1 MKLGEFQLNMNEIE
15 FSVADT
21 KASIYAEATERKV
34 SPARVCIERGKGFW
48 MDPSMW
54 HTIKAE
60 NDEESYNEFDN
71 VVVNDTLGDYTKA
84 VADSIKFPLAT
95 AYAFGLAS
103 VATAMQLS
111 FFYRYFSD
119 EKPVNLY
126 VVASQP
132 PGTGKSGIKSKFCDP
147 IKAAYD
153 EINVTNRIERQI
165 LESKLKDEQKE
176 VEKAS
181 GSDNELRARLMK
193 IEEIKSKIAETPV
206 YKYAFQDVTPEAL
219 EVAALSQR
227 GIFNVVSDEAT
238 AVSALLGTMYGD
250 GNKTNNGMLL
260 KGFDGE
266 LVETGRI
273 SREGGVGTVRGVFAI
288 LAQDEAI
295 RGMIENGL
303 RGNGALER
311 FLMVREK
318 PTLGTRNHSIYTP
331 VPYELKQLYEETVTN
346 LVRQQNPVCFELSK
360 EAQEFIAYLK
370 NDYEPHLADGG
381 KYSHALL
388 RGAIGKLDK
397 NVIKI
402 ACILHGFENWK
413 PGGKRSKVVQLE
425 QVMQAHHV
433 YKQLIQAYET
443 TAQSQG
449 YMGAQTEISKVIDA
463 IQRQIER
470 KKTSIPLR
478 NLRDLLKSHPVFA
491 GMPKLTE
498 HLKTKVL
505 PDLEAANYV
514 VFHQNTIFFNPS
526 LK

>member
-1 MKLGEFQLNMNEIE
+1 MNLDQYDG
-15 FSVADT
+15 SVASV
-21 KASIYAEATERKV
+21 KQAIYAEAKERGV
-34 SPARVCIERGKGFW
+34 SPARVCVEQNKAFW
-48 MDPSMW
+48 QDASMW
-54 HTIKAE
+54 FAPKSE
-60 NDEESYNEFDN
+60 QDNDSYNEFDN
-71 VVVNDTLGDYTKA
+71 LIVNDTLGAYAKA
-84 VADSIKFPLAT
+84 VADSIKFPPAT
-95 AYAFGLAS
+95 AYTFGLAA
-103 VATAMQLS
+103 VASAMQLN
-111 FFYRYFSD
+111 FFYRYFGN
-119 EKPVNLY
+119 EKPVTLY
-126 VVASQP
+126 VIASQP
-132 PGTGKSGIKSKFCDP
+132 PGTGKSGVKDSFCTP

-153 EINVTNRIERQI
+153 EINVSNHIERQM

-181 GSDNELRARLMK
+181 GSDNELRARLTK
-193 IEEIKSKIAETPV
+193 IEEIKAKIAETPI
-206 YKYAFQDVTPEAL
+206 YQYAYQDVTAEAL
-219 EVAALSQR
+219 EASALKQR
-227 GIFNVVSDEAT
+227 GIFNVISDEAT

-250 GNKTNNGMLL
+250 GKANNGMLL
-260 KGFDGE
+260 KGWDGE

-318 PTLGTRNHSIYTP
+318 PTLGTRNHAIYTP

-449 YMGAQTEISKVIDA
+449 YMGAQTEMSKVIDA

-514 VFHQNTIFFNPS
+514 VFHQNTIYFNPS
-526 LK
+526 LR

>member
-1 MKLGEFQLNMNEIE
+1 MNLDQYDG
-15 FSVADT
+15 SVASV
-21 KASIYAEATERKV
+21 KQAIYAEAKERGV
-34 SPARVCIERGKGFW
+34 SPARVCVEQGKAFW
-48 MDPSMW
+48 QDASMW
-54 HTIKAE
+54 FAPKSE
-60 NDEESYNEFDN
+60 QDNDSYNEFEN
-71 VVVNDTLGDYTKA
+71 LIVNDSLGAYSRA
-84 VADSIKFPLAT
+84 VAESIKFPEAT
-95 AYAFGLAS
+95 CYAFGLAA
-103 VATAMQLS
+103 VASAMQIN
-111 FFYRYFSD
+111 FFYRYFGD

-153 EINVTNRIERQI
+153 EINVTNRIERQM
-165 LESKLKDEQKE
+165 LESKLKEEQKE
-176 VEKAS
+176 AEKAS
-181 GSDNELRARLMK
+181 SSDNELRARLTK
-193 IEEIKSKIAETPV
+193 IEEIKSKISETPV

-360 EAQEFIAYLK
+360 EAQEYIAYLK

-413 PGGKRSKVVQLE
+413 PSGKRLKTIQLE

-449 YMGAQTEISKVIDA
+449 YMGAQTEMSKVIDA
-463 IQRQIER
+463 IQRQIDR

-514 VFHQNTIFFNPS
+514 VFHQNTVYFNPS
-526 LK
+526 LR

>member
-1 MKLGEFQLNMNEIE
+1 MRDIE

-60 NDEESYNEFDN
+60 NDEESYNEFKDL
-71 VVVNDTLGDYTKA
+71 VVNDTLGAYSKA
-84 VADSIKFPLAT
+84 AAKSIKFPEAT
-95 AYAFGLAS
+95 CYAFGLAA
-103 VATAMQLS
+103 VASAMQIN
-111 FFYRYFSD
+111 FFYRYFGD

-176 VEKAS
+176 AEKAS
-181 GSDNELRARLMK
+181 SSDNELRARLTKM
-193 IEEIKSKIAETPV
+193 EEIKNKIAETPV

-227 GIFNVVSDEAT
+227 GIFNVISDEAT

-250 GNKTNNGMLL
+250 GKANNGMLL

-318 PTLGTRNHSIYTP
+318 PTLGTRNHAIYTP

-360 EAQEFIAYLK
+360 EAQEYVAYLK

-381 KYSHALL
+381 KYSHNLL
-388 RGAIGKLDK
+388 RGAVGKMDK

-402 ACILHGFENWK
+402 ACILHGFESWK
-413 PGGKRSKVVQLE
+413 PSGKRSKTIELE
-425 QVMQAHHV
+425 QIMQAHHV

-449 YMGAQTEISKVIDA
+449 YMGAQTEMSKVIDA

-514 VFHQNTIFFNPS
+514 VFANNVIYFNPS
-526 LK
+526 LR

>member
-1 MKLGEFQLNMNEIE
+1 MNLDQYDG
-15 FSVADT
+15 SVASV
-21 KASIYAEATERKV
+21 KQAIYAEAKERGV
-34 SPARVCIERGKGFW
+34 SPARVCIEQNKAFW
-48 MDPSMW
+48 QDASMW
-54 HTIKAE
+54 FAPKSE
-60 NDEESYNEFDN
+60 QDEDSYNEFKDI
-71 VVVNDTLGDYTKA
+71 VVNDNLGAYAKA
-84 VADSIKFPLAT
+84 VAESIKFPEAT
-95 AYAFGLAS
+95 TYAFGLAA
-103 VATAMQLS
+103 VASAMQIN
-111 FFYRYFSD
+111 FFYRYFGN
-119 EKPVNLY
+119 EKPVTLY
-126 VVASQP
+126 VIASQP
-132 PGTGKSGIKSKFCDP
+132 PGTGKSGVKDSFCTP

-153 EINVTNRIERQI
+153 DINVGNHIERQM

-176 VEKAS
+176 AEKAS
-181 GSDNELRARLMK
+181 GSDNELRARLTK

-206 YKYAFQDVTPEAL
+206 YQYAFQDVTAEAL
-219 EVAALSQR
+219 EASALKQR
-227 GIFNVVSDEAT
+227 GIFNVISDEAT

-250 GNKTNNGMLL
+250 GKANNGMLL
-260 KGFDGE
+260 KGWDGE

-318 PTLGTRNHSIYTP
+318 PTLGTRNHAIYTP
-331 VPYELKQLYEETVTN
+331 VPYELKHVYEETVTN
-346 LVRQQNPVCFELSK
+346 LVRQQSHVCFELSK
-360 EAQEFIAYLK
+360 EAQEFVAYLK

-413 PGGKRSKVVQLE
+413 PSGKRSKTIQLE

-449 YMGAQTEISKVIDA
+449 YMGAQTEMSKVIDA

-505 PDLEAANYV
+505 PDLEAANYIV
-514 VFHQNTIFFNPS
+514 YHGSTIFFNPS

>member
-1 MKLGEFQLNMNEIE
+1 MNLDQYDG
-15 FSVADT
+15 SVASV
-21 KASIYAEATERKV
+21 KQAIYAEAKERGV
-34 SPARVCIERGKGFW
+34 SPARVCVEQNKAFW
-48 MDPSMW
+48 QDAGMW
-54 HTIKAE
+54 FAPKSEGDT
-60 NDEESYNEFDN
+60 ESYNEFDN
-71 VVVNDTLGDYTKA
+71 LIVNDSLGAYAKA
-84 VADSIKFPLAT
+84 VAQSIKFPEAT
-95 AYAFGLAS
+95 TYAFGLAA
-103 VATAMQLS
+103 VASAMQIN
-111 FFYRYFSD
+111 FFYRYFGN
-119 EKPVNLY
+119 EKPVTLY
-126 VVASQP
+126 VIASQP
-132 PGTGKSGIKSKFCDP
+132 PGTGKSGVKDSFCTP

-153 EINVTNRIERQI
+153 EINVTNNIDRQVIERQI
-165 LESKLKDEQKE
+165 KDEQKE
-176 VEKAS
+176 LESKNVMEHELKGRIEQIEKLKAK
-181 GSDNELRARLMK
+181 L
-193 IEEIKSKIAETPV
+193 AETPV
-206 YKYAFQDVTPEAL
+206 YQYAYQDVTAEAL
-219 EVAALSQR
+219 EASALKQR
-227 GIFNVVSDEAT
+227 GIFNVISDEAT

-250 GNKTNNGMLL
+250 GKANNGMLL
-260 KGFDGE
+260 KGWDGE

-318 PTLGTRNHSIYTP
+318 PTLGARNHAIYTP
-331 VPYELKQLYEETVTN
+331 VPYELKQIYEETVTN
-346 LVRQQNPVCFELSK
+346 LVRQQNKVCFELSK

-413 PGGKRSKVVQLE
+413 PCGKRSKVVQLE

-449 YMGAQTEISKVIDA
+449 YMGAQTEMSKVIDA

-505 PDLEAANYV
+505 PDLEASNYI
-514 VFHQNTIFFNPS
+514 VFHNSVIYFSPM
-526 LK
+526 LR

>member
-1 MKLGEFQLNMNEIE
+1 MNEIE

-60 NDEESYNEFDN
+60 NDEESYNEFKDL
-71 VVVNDTLGDYTKA
+71 VVNDTLGAYSKA
-84 VADSIKFPLAT
+84 AAKSIKFPEAT
-95 AYAFGLAS
+95 CYAFGLAA
-103 VATAMQLS
+103 VASAMQIN
-111 FFYRYFSD
+111 FFYRYFGD

-176 VEKAS
+176 AEKAS
-181 GSDNELRARLMK
+181 SSDNELRARLTKM
-193 IEEIKSKIAETPV
+193 EEIKNKIAETPV

-227 GIFNVVSDEAT
+227 GIFNVISDEAT

-250 GNKTNNGMLL
+250 GKANNGMLL

-318 PTLGTRNHSIYTP
+318 PTLGTRNHAIYTP

-360 EAQEFIAYLK
+360 EAQEYVAYLK

-381 KYSHALL
+381 KYSHNLL
-388 RGAIGKLDK
+388 RGAVGKMDK

-413 PGGKRSKVVQLE
+413 PSGKRSKTIQLE
-425 QVMQAHHV
+425 QVAQAHHV

-449 YMGAQTEISKVIDA
+449 YMGAQTEMSKVIDA

-478 NLRDLLKSHPVFA
+478 NLRDLLKSHPVFS

-505 PDLEAANYV
+505 PDLEAANYIV
-514 VFHQNTIFFNPS
+514 YHGSTVFFNPS

>member
-1 MKLGEFQLNMNEIE
+1 MNLDQYDG
-15 FSVADT
+15 SVASV
-21 KASIYAEATERKV
+21 KQAIYAEAKERGV
-34 SPARVCIERGKGFW
+34 SPARVCIEQNKAFW
-48 MDPSMW
+48 QDAGMW
-54 HTIKAE
+54 FAPKSE
-60 NDEESYNEFDN
+60 QDEESYNEFKDI
-71 VVVNDTLGDYTKA
+71 VVNDNLGAYAKA
-84 VADSIKFPLAT
+84 VATSIKFPEAT
-95 AYAFGLAS
+95 CYAFGLAA

-111 FFYRYFSD
+111 FNYRYFGD

-132 PGTGKSGIKSKFCDP
+132 PGTGKSGVKDSFCTK

-153 EINVTNRIERQI
+153 EINVTNNVERQL
-165 LESKLKDEQKE
+165 LEMQLASEKKE
-176 VEKAS
+176 LEKS
-181 GSDNELRARLMK
+181 IGSENESRARLNR
-193 IEEIKSKIAETPV
+193 IEELKIKIAETPI
-206 YKYAFQDVTPEAL
+206 YQYAYQDVTSEAL
-219 EVAALSQR
+219 EQSALKQR

-318 PTLGTRNHSIYTP
+318 PTLGTRNHAIYTP

-360 EAQEFIAYLK
+360 EAQEYVAFLK

-425 QVMQAHHV
+425 QIMQAHHV

-449 YMGAQTEISKVIDA
+449 YMGAQTEMSKVIDA

-470 KKTSIPLR
+470 KKTNIPLR

-514 VFHQNTIFFNPS
+514 VFHGSTIFFNPS

>member
-1 MKLGEFQLNMNEIE
+1 MNLDQYDG
-15 FSVADT
+15 SVASV
-21 KASIYAEATERKV
+21 KQSIYAEAKERGV
-34 SPARVCIERGKGFW
+34 SPARVCVEQNKAFW
-48 MDPSMW
+48 QDASMW
-54 HTIKAE
+54 FAPKSE
-60 NDEESYNEFDN
+60 QDNDSYNEFDN
-71 VVVNDTLGDYTKA
+71 LIVNDTLGAYAKA
-84 VADSIKFPLAT
+84 VAQSIKFPEAT
-95 AYAFGLAS
+95 TYAFGLAA
-103 VATAMQLS
+103 VASAMQIN
-111 FFYRYFSD
+111 FFYRYFGD

-153 EINVTNRIERQI
+153 EINVTNRIERQM
-165 LESKLKDEQKE
+165 LESKLKEEQKE
-176 VEKAS
+176 AEKAA
-181 GSDNELRARLMK
+181 GSDNELRARLTKM
-193 IEEIKSKIAETPV
+193 EEIKSKIAETPV

-227 GIFNVVSDEAT
+227 GIFNVISDEAT

-250 GNKTNNGMLL
+250 GKANNGMLL
-260 KGFDGE
+260 KGWDGE

-318 PTLGTRNHSIYTP
+318 PTLGTRNHAIYTP
-331 VPYELKQLYEETVTN
+331 VPCEMKQLYEETVTN

-413 PGGKRSKVVQLE
+413 PSGKRSKTVQLE

-449 YMGAQTEISKVIDA
+449 YMGAQTEMSKVIDA

-514 VFHQNTIFFNPS
+514 VFANGVVYFNPS
-526 LK
+526 LR

>member
-1 MKLGEFQLNMNEIE
+1 MNLDQYDG
-15 FSVADT
+15 SVASV
-21 KASIYAEATERKV
+21 KQAIYAEAKERGV
-34 SPARVCIERGKGFW
+34 SPARVCIEQNKAFW
-48 MDPSMW
+48 HDASMW
-54 HTIKAE
+54 FAPKSEGDT
-60 NDEESYNEFDN
+60 ESYNEFDN
-71 VVVNDTLGDYTKA
+71 LIVNDSLGAYAKA
-84 VADSIKFPLAT
+84 VAQSIKFPEAT
-95 AYAFGLAS
+95 TYAFGLAA
-103 VATAMQLS
+103 VASAMQIN
-111 FFYRYFSD
+111 FFYRYFGI
-119 EKPVNLY
+119 EKPVTLY
-126 VVASQP
+126 VIASQP
-132 PGTGKSGIKSKFCDP
+132 PGTGKSGVKDSFCTP

-153 EINVTNRIERQI
+153 DINVVNHIERQM

-176 VEKAS
+176 AEKAS
-181 GSDNELRARLMK
+181 GSDNELRARLTK
-193 IEEIKSKIAETPV
+193 IEEINGEIAETPV
-206 YKYAFQDVTPEAL
+206 YQYAFQDVTAEAL
-219 EVAALSQR
+219 EASALKQR
-227 GIFNVVSDEAT
+227 GIFNVISDEAT

-250 GNKTNNGMLL
+250 GKANNGMLL
-260 KGFDGE
+260 KGWDGE

-273 SREGGVGTVRGVFAI
+273 SREGGVGKVRGVFAI

-318 PTLGTRNHSIYTP
+318 PTLGTRDHSIYKP
-331 VPYELKQLYEETVTN
+331 VPYDLKQVYEETVTN

-413 PGGKRSKVVQLE
+413 PGGKRSKTIQLE

-449 YMGAQTEISKVIDA
+449 YMGAQTEMSKVIDA
-463 IQRQIER
+463 IQRQIDR

-514 VFHQNTIFFNPS
+514 VFHGSTIFFNPS

>member
-1 MKLGEFQLNMNEIE
+1 MNLDQYDG
-15 FSVADT
+15 SVAS
-21 KASIYAEATERKV
+21 AIYAEAKDRGV
-34 SPARVCIERGKGFW
+34 SPARVCIEQNTTYWTDAR
-48 MDPSMW
+48 MW
-54 HTIKAE
+54 FAPKSEGDT
-60 NDEESYNEFDN
+60 ESYNEFDN
-71 VVVNDTLGDYTKA
+71 LIVNDTLGSYAKS
-84 VADSIKFPLAT
+84 VAQSIKFPEAT
-95 AYAFGLAS
+95 TYAFGLAA
-103 VATAMQLS
+103 VASAMQIN
-111 FFYRYFSD
+111 FFYRYFGN
-119 EKPVNLY
+119 EKPVTLY
-126 VVASQP
+126 VIASQP
-132 PGTGKSGIKSKFCDP
+132 PGTGKSGVKDSFCTP

-153 EINVTNRIERQI
+153 EINVSNNIDRQVIERQI
-165 LESKLKDEQKE
+165 KDEQKE
-176 VEKAS
+176 LESKNVMEHEVKGRIEQIEK
-181 GSDNELRARLMK
+181 LKVKL
-193 IEEIKSKIAETPV
+193 AETPV
-206 YKYAFQDVTPEAL
+206 YQYAYQDVTAEAL
-219 EVAALSQR
+219 EASALKQR
-227 GIFNVVSDEAT
+227 GIFNVISDEAT

-250 GNKTNNGMLL
+250 GKANNGMLL
-260 KGFDGE
+260 KGWDGE

-318 PTLGTRNHSIYTP
+318 PTLGTRNHAIYTP
-331 VPYELKQLYEETVTN
+331 VPYELKKLYEETVTN
-346 LVRQQNPVCFELSK
+346 LVRQQNPVCFELSR
-360 EAQEFIAYLK
+360 EAQEFVAYLK

-413 PGGKRSKVVQLE
+413 PSGKRSKIIQLE

-449 YMGAQTEISKVIDA
+449 YMGAQTEMSKVIDA

-514 VFHQNTIFFNPS
+514 VFHQNTIYFNPS
-526 LK
+526 LR

>member
-1 MKLGEFQLNMNEIE
+1 MNEIE
-15 FSVADT
+15 FSVAET
-21 KASIYAEATERKV
+21 KSSIYAEATERKV
-34 SPARVCIERGKGFW
+34 SPARVCIERGKSFW
-48 MDPSMW
+48 QDPSMW

-60 NDEESYNEFDN
+60 NDEESYNEFKDL
-71 VVVNDTLGDYTKA
+71 VVNDTLGDYTKA
-84 VADSIKFPLAT
+84 VAESIKFPLAT
-95 AYAFGLAS
+95 AYSFGLAA
-103 VATAMQLS
+103 VASAMQLN
-111 FFYRYFSD
+111 FFYRYFGN
-119 EKPVNLY
+119 EKPVTLY
-126 VVASQP
+126 VIASQP
-132 PGTGKSGIKSKFCDP
+132 PGTGKSGVKDSFCTP

-153 EINVTNRIERQI
+153 EINVSNHIERQI

-181 GSDNELRARLMK
+181 SNDNELRARLTK
-193 IEEIKSKIAETPV
+193 IEEIKCKISETPV
-206 YKYAFQDVTPEAL
+206 YQYAYQDVTAEAL
-219 EVAALSQR
+219 EASALKQR
-227 GIFNVVSDEAT
+227 GIFNVISDEAT

-250 GNKTNNGMLL
+250 GKANNGMLL
-260 KGFDGE
+260 KGWDGE

-273 SREGGVGTVRGVFAI
+273 SRDGGVGTVRGVFAI

-318 PTLGTRNHSIYTP
+318 PTLGERNHAIYTP
-331 VPYELKQLYEETVTN
+331 VPYELKRIYEETVTN

-413 PGGKRSKVVQLE
+413 PSGKRSKVVQLE
-425 QVMQAHHV
+425 QVMQAHYI

-449 YMGAQTEISKVIDA
+449 YMGAQTEMSKVIDA

-478 NLRDLLKSHPVFA
+478 NLRDILKSHPVFA

-498 HLKTKVL
+498 HLKDNVL
-505 PDLEAANYV
+505 PNLEAANYIV
-514 VFHQNTIFFNPS
+514 YHGSTIFFNPS

>member
-1 MKLGEFQLNMNEIE
+1 MNLDQYDG
-15 FSVADT
+15 SVASV
-21 KASIYAEATERKV
+21 KQSIYAEAKERGV
-34 SPARVCIERGKGFW
+34 SPARVCIEQNKMFW
-48 MDPSMW
+48 QDAGMW
-54 HTIKAE
+54 FAPKSE
-60 NDEESYNEFDN
+60 QDDDSYNEFKDI
-71 VVVNDTLGDYTKA
+71 VVNDTLGDYTKA
-84 VADSIKFPLAT
+84 VAESIKFPLAT
-95 AYAFGLAS
+95 AYSFGLAS
-103 VATAMQLS
+103 VASAMQIS
-111 FFYRYFSD
+111 FFYRYFGD

-165 LESKLKDEQKE
+165 LESNLAEEKKE
-176 VEKAS
+176 VEKS
-181 GSDNELRARLMK
+181 GSSENELRARLTRM
-193 IEEIKSKIAETPV
+193 EEIKSKIAETPV
-206 YKYAFQDVTPEAL
+206 YQYAFQDVTPEAL
-219 EVAALSQR
+219 EVSALKQK
-227 GIFNVVSDEAT
+227 GIFNVISDEAT

-250 GNKTNNGMLL
+250 GKANNGMLL

-318 PTLGTRNHSIYTP
+318 PTLGTRNHAIYTP

-360 EAQEFIAYLK
+360 EAQEYVAYLK

-388 RGAIGKLDK
+388 RGAVGKLDK

-449 YMGAQTEISKVIDA
+449 YMGAQTEMSKVIDA

-526 LK
+526 LR

>member
-1 MKLGEFQLNMNEIE
+1 MNEIE

-60 NDEESYNEFDN
+60 NDEESYNEFKDL
-71 VVVNDTLGDYTKA
+71 VVNDTLGAYSKA
-84 VADSIKFPLAT
+84 AAKSIKFPEAT
-95 AYAFGLAS
+95 CYAFGLAA
-103 VATAMQLS
+103 VASAMQIN
-111 FFYRYFSD
+111 FFYRYFGD

-176 VEKAS
+176 AEKAS
-181 GSDNELRARLMK
+181 SSDNELRARLTKM
-193 IEEIKSKIAETPV
+193 EEIKNKIAETPV

-227 GIFNVVSDEAT
+227 GIFNVISDEAT

-250 GNKTNNGMLL
+250 GKANNGMLL

-318 PTLGTRNHSIYTP
+318 PTLGTRDHSIYTP
-331 VPYELKQLYEETVTN
+331 IPYDLKILYEETVTN
-346 LVRQQNPVCFELSK
+346 IVTQRTKVCFELSK
-360 EAQEFIAYLK
+360 EAQEYVAYLK

-381 KYSHALL
+381 KYSHNLL
-388 RGAIGKLDK
+388 RGAVGKMDK

-413 PGGKRSKVVQLE
+413 PSGKRSKTIQLE

-449 YMGAQTEISKVIDA
+449 YMGAQTEMSKVIDA

-514 VFHQNTIFFNPS
+514 VFHQNTIYFNPS
-526 LK
+526 LR

>member
-1 MKLGEFQLNMNEIE
+1 
-15 FSVADT
+15 
-21 KASIYAEATERKV
+21 
-34 SPARVCIERGKGFW
+34 
-48 MDPSMW
+48 
-54 HTIKAE
+54 H
-60 NDEESYNEFDN
+60 
-71 VVVNDTLGDYTKA
+71 
-84 VADSIKFPLAT
+84 
-95 AYAFGLAS
+95 
-103 VATAMQLS
+103 
-111 FFYRYFSD
+111 
-119 EKPVNLY
+119 
-126 VVASQP
+126 
-132 PGTGKSGIKSKFCDP
+132 
-147 IKAAYD
+147 
-153 EINVTNRIERQI
+153 IERQM

-176 VEKAS
+176 AEKAT
-181 GSDNELRARLMK
+181 GSDNELRARLTK
-193 IEEIKSKIAETPV
+193 IEEIKAKIAETPV
-206 YKYAFQDVTPEAL
+206 YQYAYQDVTAEAL
-219 EVAALSQR
+219 EASALKQR
-227 GIFNVVSDEAT
+227 GIFNVISDEAT

-250 GNKTNNGMLL
+250 GKANNGMLL
-260 KGFDGE
+260 KGWDGE

-449 YMGAQTEISKVIDA
+449 YMGAQTEMSKVIDA

-514 VFHQNTIFFNPS
+514 VFHSGTVYFNPS
-526 LK
+526 LR